1 MEKEK
6 KQVFRIKCPCCESL
20 IWVDPIAQEVVQIEK
35 KGGKKK
41 ESLDELLT
49 KEKKRRGEMERKF
62 EATAE
67 LAKKKR
73 EKAEEGF
80 KKAFIKTQEEE

>member
-1 MEKEK
+1 
-6 KQVFRIKCPCCESL
+6 
-20 IWVDPIAQEVVQIEK
+20 
-35 KGGKKK
+35 
-41 ESLDELLT
+41 
-49 KEKKRRGEMERKF
+49 MERKF

>member
-1 MEKEK
+1 MAKEK
-6 KQVFRIKCPCCESL
+6 KQVFQVRCPCCESL

-35 KGGKKK
+35 KGGRKK

-80 KKAFIKTQEEE
+80 KKAFIKTQKEE